1 VRFLIDANL
10 SPRLAILLA
19 SEGHDAVAVRQVG
32 LSEAPDNEIVDYAAN
47 DDRIVVSHDTDF
59 GALLAFRGLTKPSF
73 ILFRSSDP
81 ITPDEQTN
89 LIISNL
95 DAFAGE
101 LESGAIVVFAK
112 GRLRIRRLPVL

>member
-1 VRFLIDANL
+1 MRFLIDANV
-10 SPRLAILLA
+10 SPRLATLLA
-19 SEGHDAVAVRQVG
+19 SEGHDAVAVREVG
-32 LSEAPDNEIVDYAAN
+32 LKDAPDDDIVDYAAK

-59 GALLAFRGLTKPSF
+59 GAWLAFRGLNRPSF

-81 ITPDEQTN
+81 ITPDEQAA

-101 LESGAIVVFAK
+101 LESGAIVVFAR
-112 GRLRIRRLPVL
+112 GRLRVRRLPIR